1 MIKFIYVIAAFLFI
15 LSACEYD
22 NYEPPTSKLSG
33 RIVYEG
39 TPVGV
44 RHDVDV
50 LQLYE
55 PGWEN
60 FAPINVHVNQ
70 DGTFSSA
77 LFDGD
82 YKLVLVP
89 GNGPWANQLDSID
102 VQVRG
107 SATIDIPV
115 EPFFWIENETFNIE
129 DNTLSASFDLKQIDQ
144 NSGLQFVSLFIG
156 KTRFVGNRFKMKE
169 SRTGAAAVGDLNSP
183 INLEMD
189 LSDISQDYIFARIG
203 VKTRGSAEFIFSPVQ
218 KLETTP

>member
-1 MIKFIYVIAAFLFI
+1 MFKFIYVIAAFIFI

-22 NYEPPTSKLSG
+22 NYEPPTSKLTG
-33 RIVYEG
+33 RIIYED

-55 PGWEN
+55 PGWDN
-60 FAPINVHVNQ
+60 LGPINVHVNQ

-89 GNGPWANQLDSID
+89 GNGPWANQQDSID

-107 SATIDIPV
+107 SATIDVPV
-115 EPFFWIENETFNIE
+115 EPFFWIENETFNVE
-129 DNTLSASFDLKQIDQ
+129 GTTLSASFDLQQ
-144 NSGLQFVSLFIG
+144 LNENRRLGFVGLFIG
-156 KTRFVGNRFKMKE
+156 KTRFVDNRFKMRV
-169 SRTGAAAVGDLNSP
+169 SRKRAAAVGDLNAP

-189 LSDISQDYIFARIG
+189 LSDISRDYIFARIG
-203 VKTRGSAEFIFSPVQ
+203 VKTRGNSELLFTPVQ
-218 KLETTP
+218 KIQLNQ